1 MHVALVDDP
10 NVIEEEHMVVERSG
24 QLSYSC
30 RQFDPGLGLKK
41 SHSPI
46 PLKAHG
52 KGPTVGRLGCGP
64 LCMGGQNLCSKAQV
78 KDQPMGHSHR

>member
-1 MHVALVDDP
+1 MHVTLVDDP

-52 KGPTVGRLGCGP
+52 KGPAVGRLGCGP
-64 LCMGGQNLCSKAQV
+64 LCMGGQSLCSKAQV
-78 KDQPMGHSHR
+78 KDQPIGHSHR